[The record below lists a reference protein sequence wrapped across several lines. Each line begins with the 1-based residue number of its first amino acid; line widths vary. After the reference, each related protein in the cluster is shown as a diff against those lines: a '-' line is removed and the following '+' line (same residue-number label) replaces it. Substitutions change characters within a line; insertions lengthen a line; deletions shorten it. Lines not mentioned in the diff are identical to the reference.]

1 MIGMVTTQARLPWLI
16 AVSAAL
22 LGTGLLSY
30 QL

>member
-1 MIGMVTTQARLPWLI
+1 MIGIFTTQARLPWLI

-22 LGTGLLSY
+22 LGIGLLLH

>member
-1 MIGMVTTQARLPWLI
+1 MIGILTTQARLPWLI

-22 LGTGLLSY
+22 LGIGLLLY